1 MATGHRRCKHCGKR
15 IYPRPQNP
23 NQQYCTQPECQKE
36 RKRQWQRQKMKTDP
50 AYQENQRDAA
60 RKWRAKNPDYWR
72 NYRNKRKEYT
82 RRNREQQKQRNQR
95 RGRNAGSGNSAIANM
110 DVSDSKNNI
119 NSGRYHLI
127 PVTGELV
134 ANMDASIVEIN
145 VIRRGY
151 L

>member
-1 MATGHRRCKHCGKR
+1 M
-15 IYPRPQNP
+15 PR
-23 NQQYCTQPECQKE
+23 ESGVQKI
-36 RKRQWQRQKMKTDP
+36 
-50 AYQENQRDAA
+50 
-60 RKWRAKNPDYWR
+60 
-72 NYRNKRKEYT
+72 

-110 DVSDSKNNI
+110 DVSNSKNNI
-119 NSGRYHLI
+119 NPGRYQLI

>member
-23 NQQYCTQPECQKE
+23 NQQYCTQPECQKA
-36 RKRQWQRQKMKTDP
+36 RKRQWQRQKMKNDD

-60 RKWRAKNPDYWR
+60 RRWRAKNPDYWC
-72 NYRNKRKEYT
+72 NYRNQQKEYT
-82 RRNREQQKQRNQR
+82 KRNREQQKLRNQR
-95 RGRNAGSGNSAIANM
+95 RAGSRNSAIANM
-110 DVSDSKNNI
+110 DVSNSKNNI

>member
-23 NQQYCTQPECQKE
+23 DQQYCAQPECQKA
-36 RKRQWQRQKMKTDP
+36 RKREWQRQKLKNDP
-50 AYQENQRDAA
+50 DYQENQRNAA
-60 RKWRAKNPDYWR
+60 HRWRAKNPDYWC
-72 NYRNKRKEYT
+72 NYRNQHKEYT
-82 RRNREQQKQRNQR
+82 KRNREQQKLRNQR
-95 RGRNAGSGNSAIANM
+95 RAGSRNSAIANM